1 MGRTACSLLMV
12 ALKCITKVTMTNAS
26 SPAAGDLD
34 LLPMRKSASVLVL
47 ITLLLLLACVTVV
60 TFVLPLLVEAVEEA
74 ESVAV
79 PPGRLRVLG
88 FGFQGFIFLGLC
100 GGGVAFVLLLLG
112 DAWGGGAQVH
122 CQQCSHC
129 TAASWLQPGGT
140 VTGPGS
146 KC

>member
-100 GGGVAFVLLLLG
+100 GGGGRVRAVVAGGCLG
-112 DAWGGGAQVH
+112 GGGAGALPAVQSLH
-122 CQQCSHC
+122 CCQLAAAWRHSHR
-129 TAASWLQPGGT
+129 AGL
-140 VTGPGS
+140 
-146 KC
+146 